1 MASVFLLSFRYI
13 FNICLLWVWKENNY
27 YLENVSTNLMY
38 LTFVWVFFSVL
49 FLATSSLKKNKL
61 FKKLKKN
68 VKSKIFFDLKKNIE
82 QLYPIS

>member
-1 MASVFLLSFRYI
+1 
-13 FNICLLWVWKENNY
+13 
-27 YLENVSTNLMY
+27 MY